1 MRRRLV
7 FRPLAAAAGTIV
19 ATAALAIS
27 AQAAAAHT
35 SANSYIQPNLE
46 QLPNLPVNACN
57 NSALPKDYGTNF
69 ATPLDPNGFGYAN
82 ETAIGWEGN
91 IYAPFEY
98 LSGSYFARGVPQ
110 TYTVGGTQYCGG
122 MYSFGAYT
130 WGLAPLQA
138 PAAGSVQWNM
148 ADGYLPAMV
157 TSFTRDDVRISI
169 TDFADK
175 QTIAGNPAELVYTR
189 ITVTNNGTSA
199 VDVPPGASGPNL
211 VELDTNS
218 DTVQPGQTV
227 NHDFVAAVDTFT
239 VGGTLPT
246 VAQLTPSPAPSRR
259 PHRREASNRGASSY
273 DTAYQDMRT
282 YWNQRLSVAPTLS
295 MPNVSLPNTG
305 GLANPGTAMDNA
317 YKAAYIYTR
326 IVQVENSPFSG
337 ANNYDWLL
345 NHDLPGILSNR
356 FELGDFTDAQNLL
369 LTGRISEASNFNEQG
384 ANWYWDGV
392 WRTPIAW
399 AQYLAGT
406 NNVAFVKQYFD
417 DDDGGTV
424 ASQWGP
430 SLYTMM
436 HVDLLKEINPKTGYL
451 RTSDDN
457 DSSGTWVFDDE
468 TALAGL
474 QAYAYIAGRIGDTSE
489 ATWAQSEYTSL
500 LNATN
505 AGLATNESASGTN
518 FLPCEV
524 NVPITSDRCGTANDA
539 NWASQLL
546 WGENQWTILLQ
557 GGQLNG
563 TLGDPTQSDNMY
575 ELGFARL
582 DGTGVPFPSF
592 GAYPGYSVALNTAY
606 SADGLFGNAYR
617 DLPITSYAWQIAST
631 TGGPNSW
638 WEANGS
644 APSPNNP
651 WQGSHAAPE
660 FGASPYVWTMAGQTQ
675 TLLQSLVAQGLTSSV
690 DASGTPSY
698 SPVVYIGRGVPDAW
712 ITPGQTISV
721 NNLTSSYN
729 ESTGD
734 RQTYGVRIT
743 TQTQGKSTAVH
754 VVVSGDPPAGP
765 LEVQLPAF
773 ADDGVSAVDGGT
785 YDASTQTVTLNTDS
799 ATIRLGN
806 AGRPTMS
813 VQVASDASGTHAQ
826 PALNAGDATTATAT
840 FTNTGGS
847 ALTNVTINTS
857 VPSGWTMQATSPT
870 TFASVPAGA
879 TEKVSYTLT
888 PSASAN
894 GGNGVVVSATY
905 SNGFGPT
912 QSVSAEQWVTAQKP
926 LPLPPGTTDLALTA
940 TPTASYASSWTTIS
954 AINNGIYPITSND
967 DSDLTPYWGTWPD
980 GGTQWIQLTWSQPIT
995 TNESEVYFADDQGG
1009 VETGAGL
1016 PLPKSWVVQ
1025 YLNSSG
1031 QWVDVTGQSPAT
1043 APAADNVF
1051 NTITFDPVTTTALRV
1066 SMAADGSTNVGVGVV
1081 QWIVPSYPPSS

>member
-1 MRRRLV
+1 MRRPPILGLLASTAGAIATAAALAV
-7 FRPLAAAAGTIV
+7 WAPTAAAATP
-19 ATAALAIS
+19 AS
-27 AQAAAAHT
+27 
-35 SANSYIQPNLE
+35 SYIQPNLE
-46 QLPNLPVNACN
+46 QLPNLPVNACH

-69 ATPLDPNGFGYAN
+69 PTPSDPHGFGYAN
-82 ETAIGWEGN
+82 QTAIGWEGN

-110 TYTVGGTQYCGG
+110 TYTVGSRSYCGA

-130 WGLAPLQA
+130 WGLAAGQA
-138 PAAGSVQWNM
+138 PSPGSVQWKM
-148 ADGYLPAMV
+148 ADGYLPAMI
-157 TSFTRDDVRISI
+157 TSFTRDHVRISI
-169 TDFADK
+169 TDFADE

-189 ITVTNNGTSA
+189 ISVTNDGSSA
-199 VDVPPGASGPNL
+199 VEVPPAASGPNL
-211 VELDTNS
+211 VALDANPDS
-218 DTVQPGQTV
+218 VQPGQTV
-227 NHDFVAAVDTFT
+227 DHDFVAAVSSFT
-239 VGGTLPT
+239 VGGTLPS
-246 VAQLTPSPAPSRR
+246 VAELTPS
-259 PHRREASNRGASSY
+259 ASNPGASPY
-273 DTAYQDMRT
+273 AVAYQHMKT
-282 YWNQRLSVAPTLS
+282 FWNQRLSATPTLS
-295 MPNVSLPNTG
+295 LPNVSLPNTG
-305 GLANPGTAMDNA
+305 GLTNPGTAIDNA
-317 YKAAYIYTR
+317 YKAAYVYTR
-326 IVQVENSPFSG
+326 IVQVEKSPFSG

-345 NHDLPGILSNR
+345 NHDLPGILANR

-369 LTGRISEASNFNEQG
+369 LTGRISEAPSFDEHG

-399 AQYLAGT
+399 AQYLEAT
-406 NNVAFVKQYFD
+406 NNVAFVKRYFD
-417 DDDGGTV
+417 DDNGGAV
-424 ASQWGP
+424 ASPWGP

-436 HVDLLKEINPKTGYL
+436 HVDLLQQIDPATGYL
-451 RTSDDN
+451 QASFDN
-457 DSSGTWVFDDE
+457 DSGGTWVFDDE

-474 QAYAYIAGRIGDTSE
+474 QAYAYIAERIGDTAE
-489 ATWAQSEYTSL
+489 ARWAQNEYTSL

-505 AGLATNESASGTN
+505 AGLAANESASGTD

-524 NVPITSDRCGTANDA
+524 DVPITSDRCGSANDA

-546 WGENQWTILLQ
+546 WGENQWAIQLQ
-557 GGQLNG
+557 GGRLDG
-563 TLGDPTQSDNMY
+563 ILGNPAQSDNMY

-592 GAYPGYSVALNTAY
+592 GAYTGYSVALNTAY
-606 SADGLFGNAYR
+606 AADGLFGNAYR

-644 APSPNNP
+644 APDPNNP

-690 DASGTPSY
+690 DSSGTPSY
-698 SPVVYIGRGVPDAW
+698 RPVVYIGRGVPDAW
-712 ITPGQTISV
+712 ITPGQTIAV
-721 NNLTSSYN
+721 NNLTASYD

-743 TQTQGKSTAVH
+743 TQTEGESKAVH

-773 ADDGVSAVDGGT
+773 TDDGVRAVNGGT
-785 YDASTQTVTLNTDS
+785 YDAATQTVTLNADS

-813 VQVASDASGTHAQ
+813 VQVASDVPGTHAQ
-826 PALNAGDATTATAT
+826 PTLSDGEAATATAT
-840 FTNTGGS
+840 FTNTGAS
-847 ALTNVTINTS
+847 ALTNVTISTG
-857 VPSGWTMQATSPT
+857 VPSGWSMQATSPT

-879 TEKVSYTLT
+879 TETVTYTLT

-905 SNGFGPT
+905 SNGFGPA
-912 QSVSAEQWVTAQKP
+912 QSVSAERWVIAQRP

-940 TPTASYASSWTTIS
+940 TPTASYASPWTTIS
-954 AINNGIYPITSND
+954 AINNGIYPVTSND

-995 TNESEVYFADDQGG
+995 TNGSEVYFADDQGG
-1009 VETGAGL
+1009 VQTGVGL
-1016 PLPKSWVVQ
+1016 PLPQSWVVQ

-1031 QWVDVTGQSPAT
+1031 QWVDVSGLSPAT
-1043 APAADNVF
+1043 APEADNVF
-1051 NTITFDPVTTTALRV
+1051 NTVTFDPVTTTALRV
-1066 SMAADGSTNVGVGVV
+1066 SMVADGSTGVGVGVV